1 MNGRDEHKTYPKKN
15 VDPKNKIKESAHG
28 NIQIKEGWE
37 E

>member
-1 MNGRDEHKTYPKKN
+1 MAEMSTKHTKKKN